1 MTVVT
6 QDSSFFYDPFS
17 QDARREPYKFYPTLR
32 EQYPAYSLPQYDAYV
47 FSRYSDVWDGFM
59 DAENFSETEGQLFTR
74 DQLQVHHRNDPP
86 PQKLDP
92 VTMFNFL
99 DPPVHSNFRRVMG
112 PSFLKGNVAKL
123 EPAITALVRSR
134 LRDLLPQGEFDLN
147 CDFGSHVSVRATAL
161 IMGLPVN
168 DAVQIVDLVNTMV
181 ARQPERPGPT
191 ESGAAARE
199 QLMAFLRDSVAQRR
213 KGEGPESRL
222 IDSLIAADIV
232 GRPLSD
238 SEIAIDLLAILV
250 GGTETVPK
258 VIAGG
263 LLELSRLPDQLTAMR
278 ADLTAT
284 SVLAFDEMLR
294 FNAPAQWF
302 GRTAK
307 NRVRLGGVEL
317 EPGQRAILL
326 IAAANR
332 DSREFEQPEDFIW
345 NRKAHRLLSFGVGPH
360 FCIGNHLAR
369 LEGQIMLRELLG
381 AIDAFSVHPD
391 KGKRSVSEFQVGWT
405 SLPIRFAPAR

>member
-1 MTVVT
+1 MTVAT
-6 QDSSFFYDPFS
+6 QESSFLYDPFS
-17 QDARREPYKFYPTLR
+17 QDARREPYSFYPTLR
-32 EQYPAYSLPQYDAYV
+32 EQYPAYPLAQYDAYV
-47 FSRYSDVWDGFM
+47 FSRYADVWDGFM
-59 DAENFSETEGQLFTR
+59 DAQNFSETEGQLFTR
-74 DQLQVHHRNDPP
+74 DQLQVHHRNNPP

-112 PSFLKGNVAKL
+112 ATFLKGNVAKL
-123 EPAITALVRSR
+123 EPEITAVVRSR
-134 LRDLLPQGEFDLN
+134 LRDLLPRGEFDLN
-147 CDFGSHVSVRATAL
+147 YDFGSHVSVRATAI

-168 DAVQIVDLVNTMV
+168 DAVWIVDLVNTMV
-181 ARQPERPGPT
+181 ARHPERPGPT
-191 ESGAAARE
+191 ERGTAARE
-199 QLMAFLRDSVAQRR
+199 ELMAFLRNCVAQRR
-213 KGEGPESRL
+213 KGDGPESRL

-238 SEIAIDLLAILV
+238 SEVAIDLLAILV

-263 LLELSRLPDQLTAMR
+263 LLELSRLPDQLAAIR
-278 ADLTAT
+278 VDLAAT

-307 NRVRLGGVEL
+307 NKVRLGGVKL

-332 DSREFEQPEDFIW
+332 DWREFEQPDDFIW
-345 NRKAHRLLSFGVGPH
+345 NRKARRLLSFGVGPH

-391 KGKRSVSEFQVGWT
+391 EGQRSVSEFQVGWT
-405 SLPIRFAPAR
+405 NLPIRFASAR